1 MELKFLN
8 EKFRF
13 VINYN
18 DLTDYLEKIYT
29 LVKDTKTGD
38 IMVKNENLHFEKLDK
53 NISID
58 FDKNHFE
65 IYSEPICFVNGENK
79 SLFKIY
85 NDSDLKF
92 KNDLLKVISLDYD
105 FYLPNGNK
113 ISYDQIGKNN
123 IKLITLKVKIN
134 QYENIF
140 KPLCKELPIDVK
152 DILINTNCFLP
163 DGSPSLRIDINSN
176 LKLIVGQRNVLIN
189 KILEFMKNEK
199 KMILKIYGTDGIGKS
214 VTFLYFTTIKTDYKI
229 IYFNL
234 KDIYKFNPDKT
245 QYFKNALMK
254 YYATNCHYDL
264 REGKQLTKQEERVIN
279 YYYDQYLK
287 CIKNMDMKNI
297 FSNDFW
303 EMLAEF
309 CKYITYIGNSIIII
323 DQYKEEYDQK
333 KKLDQL
339 LKNINR
345 KQMKFIVSSSLNDNT
360 VKEKLRVDLM
370 RIFREEIKLTIFDEK
385 TEEIGK
391 SFDDFVDEI
400 FANFQYKQ
408 NEDKADDDNDDF
420 SNISLFNET
429 IDDSIKFQ
437 PKDKKEEIANNIDF
451 EKNLISN
458 LNLSYP
464 NKDLLELTDTI
475 YINNLISVESIVQDE
490 DDNEK
495 DLYRLFVF
503 NPKTYTKY
511 KNFLDPLTKLSQEQ
525 THLSFLNERFDE
537 IKVKINSFYNI
548 LEKKFKGYS
557 QERLKGTFLI
567 KLNEI
572 IEKKTKLNLN
582 EIIQY
587 LEIFPFKY
595 LKIYL
600 ADIDSK
606 LKDNNIIS
614 LDEQLK
620 EQKFIL
626 DYSYEFIEIAF
637 SKIIDMISLSTLI
650 DMKDLSG
657 SAIGSLLENKIKRN
671 LENEGFIIR
680 YLWNFSSE
688 KVEKKEKKYIY
699 DYNSYKKI
707 ELKYDDIDNN
717 PIKDQNKYYYVIP
730 GSQTNKS
737 LDAVILQPYSLNFF
751 NMISLQITKFKQKI
765 KSKKEYIKAC
775 FKAKDKFETTYN
787 IKINKM
793 YFYFILAEDFDN
805 EITKR
810 DLELDNISYFYYS
823 IKNENFIKDKDSQI
837 YFNNLDDYE
846 AEIFSD
852 DKDNAF
858 QTFDSKLTSVNL
870 IEKFLQKKRR
880 SYSSIKITENF
891 YDSAMMHIFKQST
904 KIYLD
909 EHIKKN
915 MEKLI
920 TIGHT
925 KHSSKSY
932 IFKFVFYIH
941 SYELFKLAKHD
952 DLIGLVIHYNQ
963 KGEKIY
969 SFFYKGLIY
978 PNDED
983 IPAKLLGYDK
993 NRARK
998 KLNLGKTCLVSQ
1010 IPEIYW
1016 DLIFVFKLYI
1026 LKKAKNENIKE

>member
-1 MELKFLN
+1 
-8 EKFRF
+8 
-13 VINYN
+13 
-18 DLTDYLEKIYT
+18 
-29 LVKDTKTGD
+29 
-38 IMVKNENLHFEKLDK
+38 
-53 NISID
+53 
-58 FDKNHFE
+58 
-65 IYSEPICFVNGENK
+65 
-79 SLFKIY
+79 
-85 NDSDLKF
+85 
-92 KNDLLKVISLDYD
+92 
-105 FYLPNGNK
+105 
-113 ISYDQIGKNN
+113 
-123 IKLITLKVKIN
+123 
-134 QYENIF
+134 
-140 KPLCKELPIDVK
+140 LPIDVK

-511 KNFLDPLTKLSQEQ
+511 INFLQ
-525 THLSFLNERFDE
+525 TNDTNELKKNLNRHFLDL
-537 IKVKINSFYNI
+537 KFYEI
-548 LEKKFKGYS
+548 LEKVDKFYINLMRKNNNKYS
-557 QERLKGTFLI
+557 SEYLKATLLVKLKDIIDNKRELDLKELI
-567 KLNEI
+567 
-572 IEKKTKLNLN
+572 
-582 EIIQY
+582 QS
-587 LEIFPFKY
+587 LEIFPLKY
-595 LKIYL
+595 LEIYI
-600 ADIDSK
+600 AG
-606 LKDNNIIS
+606 DNSIF
-614 LDEQLK
+614 ERK
-620 EQKFIL
+620 
-626 DYSYEFIEIAF
+626 Y
-637 SKIIDMISLSTLI
+637 
-650 DMKDLSG
+650 
-657 SAIGSLLENKIKRN
+657 
-671 LENEGFIIR
+671 IR
-680 YLWNFSSE
+680 Y
-688 KVEKKEKKYIY
+688 
-699 DYNSYKKI
+699 
-707 ELKYDDIDNN
+707 
-717 PIKDQNKYYYVIP
+717 
-730 GSQTNKS
+730 G
-737 LDAVILQPYSLNFF
+737 
-751 NMISLQITKFKQKI
+751 
-765 KSKKEYIKAC
+765 
-775 FKAKDKFETTYN
+775 
-787 IKINKM
+787 
-793 YFYFILAEDFDN
+793 
-805 EITKR
+805 
-810 DLELDNISYFYYS
+810 
-823 IKNENFIKDKDSQI
+823 
-837 YFNNLDDYE
+837 
-846 AEIFSD
+846 
-852 DKDNAF
+852 
-858 QTFDSKLTSVNL
+858 
-870 IEKFLQKKRR
+870 
-880 SYSSIKITENF
+880 
-891 YDSAMMHIFKQST
+891 
-904 KIYLD
+904 
-909 EHIKKN
+909 
-915 MEKLI
+915 
-920 TIGHT
+920 
-925 KHSSKSY
+925 
-932 IFKFVFYIH
+932 
-941 SYELFKLAKHD
+941 
-952 DLIGLVIHYNQ
+952 
-963 KGEKIY
+963 
-969 SFFYKGLIY
+969 
-978 PNDED
+978 
-983 IPAKLLGYDK
+983 
-993 NRARK
+993 
-998 KLNLGKTCLVSQ
+998 
-1010 IPEIYW
+1010 
-1016 DLIFVFKLYI
+1016 
-1026 LKKAKNENIKE
+1026 